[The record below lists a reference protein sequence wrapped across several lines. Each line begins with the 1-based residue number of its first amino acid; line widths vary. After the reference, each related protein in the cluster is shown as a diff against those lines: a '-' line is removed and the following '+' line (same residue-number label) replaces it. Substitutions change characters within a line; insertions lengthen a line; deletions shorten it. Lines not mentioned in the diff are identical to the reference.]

1 MRKVFQ
7 LIILFSIALTSCKYE
22 EGPKI
27 SLRTKKHRV
36 VNTWYLEKVFEN
48 GTGKTTE
55 YKAAYV
61 DYKIE
66 ITNDDKYTLSYRA
79 FNLIDYSE
87 SGTWSFSNDKEKI
100 NFNPAGSA
108 GPSEWK
114 ILRLKEH
121 ETWVM
126 QQING
131 KEVELQMKD

>member
-1 MRKVFQ
+1 MIKAFP
-7 LIILFSIALTSCKYE
+7 LLLLFSIAFGSCKYE

-27 SLRTKKHRV
+27 SLRTKKHRA
-36 VNTWYLEKVFEN
+36 VNTWYLEKAFEN
-48 GTGKTTE
+48 GVDKTTE

-66 ITNDDKYTLSYRA
+66 IKNDDKYTLSYRA

-87 SGTWSFSNDKEKI
+87 SGTWSFSNDKINI

-108 GPSEWK
+108 GPSAWK

-131 KEVELQMKD
+131 KDVELRMKD